1 MTGHLILTEL
11 KEVKIGL
18 GHLVAVP
25 VTKKL
30 SSAKRYL
37 DLINRKYEQ
46 HTYQFYFILSTVM
59 YFVVHFIVFQF
70 YPDQPS

>member
-30 SSAKRYL
+30 SSAKSYL
-37 DLINRKYEQ
+37 DLINHKYEQ
-46 HTYQFYFILSTVM
+46 HTYQLYFFVFY
-59 YFVVHFIVFQF
+59 FIVFQF
-70 YPDQPS
+70 YPD